1 MKASLEYVSNIHTG
15 LMISVIIALQHSLK
29 NNEKLFNLSMV
40 QYEMP
45 LSKGQSIT
53 VRKINKNA
61 TWIFLHFLNYAFMT
75 KSLYDGDELKFN

>member
-1 MKASLEYVSNIHTG
+1 MKASFEYVSNIHTG

-45 LSKGQSIT
+45 VSKGQSIT
-53 VRKINKNA
+53 V
-61 TWIFLHFLNYAFMT
+61 
-75 KSLYDGDELKFN
+75 